1 MKHSSTSFLAW
12 LALLLAFV
20 LGSGTMRAET
30 VTLAPSDVTY
40 SASSGYTKT
49 ATFSSTPVV
58 TVTASANNMDMSQT
72 SDYLLWA
79 SGQIQSSTY
88 TISVPSGYV
97 VTGYTLTG
105 TANSNDQTVAPA
117 VGTAT
122 TFTSAASEIVT
133 VSGIYC
139 QNPFFTLTGA
149 NTGLKITEITV
160 TYVEVA
166 SAGTSTTALSELY
179 GGISVGSEAAS
190 LTTGQWYV
198 MFDRGP
204 GHGYLYEQTSSH
216 TLYNTNTVP
225 SGLSANNAKY
235 LVRLSDATDGKYYIQ
250 NGFGNYFG
258 TITQSTAVPMSASAI
273 APITVEKIA
282 STDGHFYLQS
292 SLGLVL
298 NANATTNGDATVVGW
313 GTTVPTSTGNNN
325 DWAFYPVTMGYTV
338 SSNIAAGG
346 VTYSGTDYAHG
357 AFISGAVITASD
369 LTGIAV
375 SGYEVS
381 DVSVSGGTITINY
394 LPTDG
399 GIFTIS
405 GYVSAGVTID
415 ESTVT
420 DFPIY
425 NNAGTFT
432 VSNAASATT
441 LENLWVAVKTGD
453 TYYFRSA
460 YDGQYLSAT
469 AGLTSTA
476 YPYTVSLGT
485 TNPYIALYN
494 SSLGGG
500 RYVASGYA
508 NSTYRFGTT
517 TGNYYA
523 NQKTQQTNWSTD
535 FLLTQNTD
543 YVVYTLTCSG
553 APSGET
559 PTLTYGGWTGVTDG
573 DIFVAPA
580 TGITENDLTISEY
593 TGYTRTV
600 TIDNTNR
607 TVTVAY
613 TPASSVVSFTDGT
626 NAVSVSVDGGTA
638 ASSYSQTY
646 GTALSS
652 ISYGSSNY
660 VAYTLNGTTYYGNNN
675 PALLAAIAGLTTDA
689 TITVTTATGDIT
701 VTDVNGDALST
712 SRKYFFKNV
721 GANTYAW
728 AADDKSVIGPYTASS
743 VWADNYRYSVEGAGS
758 MLVLKSVSANAY
770 LAASDIS
777 DGAGKISPT
786 AATADAALVV
796 NAGTGSTTNGFSLT
810 PAGNYYLNFYASGN
824 LGFWNTPNSTAAT
837 NTWQFIPALR
847 VDFVDANG
855 NGVNM
860 RATVGGQSLSYDRTN
875 ICFPQGATWTAL
887 TPSSE
892 PGLPYVV
899 KYILNGTTYDDRNMS
914 ALYTALAALTADAT
928 VTVIYGADI
937 AVADING
944 NALEEGKNYYVK
956 LPGRGEYYFT
966 QNGSYIQPTAYNAA
980 YGQIHQIK
988 GSGEYLALQLPY
1000 RGSGYYL
1007 GVSWNATALADG
1019 YKKVS
1024 STIDLNQAL
1033 RFDAIPQ
1040 AAYVNSYALRAVS
1053 GVDGATPA
1061 SNYLS
1066 NHSGVNRNM
1075 GFNSTIDAGAYLQ
1088 FIPAIAITVQDQNAG
1103 ALNVTVDGTALG
1115 TNVFYRPY
1123 GVGITSLLANAQ
1135 AMGSTT
1141 TATINGTTYTGADNI
1156 LAAINALT
1164 DDATVTFNIYTV
1176 TFTEASEST
1185 TLLTMTVLQGATPD
1199 EPTFDIEESQVLATF
1214 TLGGNVYDAR
1224 RYYRSAL
1231 CTALAGISGDATVT
1245 VNLANGTF
1253 STLDKLGNVLTD
1265 GGYYF
1270 LKLVGRS
1277 STNKEYFIG
1286 RSNNLFKP
1294 TTSYSVAEFAN
1305 NATVFKVVG
1314 GSAASNSVDYL
1325 RLVVPT
1331 SQDTYL
1337 GAALS
1342 ALESSSTYDNIA
1354 GSSATNNTTSKVFAA
1369 TNYDNF
1375 ITFSPVLHDNAEH
1388 LYGLNVVG
1396 SNSGSAVSTY
1406 LSNIYGTDYPI
1417 GFYNELSD
1425 AGTYLCFVPAIK
1437 VTFTG
1442 PNGMPVKVTANDEE
1456 HANGIIR
1463 IPYGHALNSLTPPTR
1478 FATYTIGEESGLS
1491 YLQVMERVAQF
1502 TSDTQVKCNAYF
1514 NLSFL
1519 DENGDSISSDV
1530 HGMGYTSGYA
1540 NKHSIGMGCC
1550 LTNIIL
1556 DGYTKLDNIY
1566 VLQGEEYDL
1575 IGIYEALMHLEVAQG
1590 EEVVITVKEGV
1601 EEMMV
1606 LDIYGNPLVSG
1617 NNYYIQF
1624 PGRNNY
1630 KLQGSISA
1638 SNNHL
1643 GLTNSMSYDA
1653 PASNRLVFQP
1663 VGNGSYLRLVP
1674 AFKSGYYVGGTDVTD
1689 GYDKVQLINDAD
1701 YALKFR
1707 AEKNTT
1713 FSNCYGLRVAN
1724 HNGTVTTFMSNY
1736 GGTNQY
1742 LGFYSTL
1749 DNGGLVQFVPYA
1761 SGITLN
1767 FVDTNGNPILVDIY
1781 NNTDANASTKQ
1792 DTQVSTKT
1800 YSVNGNTAL
1809 TNLQNFRYYFQTAD
1823 GVGLNILDFE
1833 YNGTHYDNW
1842 GDLFSA
1848 GAADGGTVTV
1858 TVAASGRRPLDIN
1871 GNPVVAGRTYRIQ
1884 RLVSNAANYL
1894 TKNSSQVKHQPTLAT
1909 DGTQYWTVSTS
1920 DDFATMQ
1927 LSLNGN
1933 ALSFN
1938 GNVGSAGTAYVDGT
1952 TGTTVNFRSIIADR
1966 TTHYYF
1972 LEATVNATETRLS
1985 TSATNYGFYSGTN
1998 NTSVAY
2004 KYAFVP
2010 VGIVDYYNND
2020 IVADR
2025 PYRIEM
2031 PGKVGQDKFPA
2042 GRPVTLTLSSANSA
2056 VTEASVIAASVEQY
2070 NAYYWLPDTYTG
2082 LDYMY
2087 NEKQVWYFE
2096 PVSGAEAGY
2105 LLRTPNGYAKVA
2117 SYASG
2122 SAVTINAAQED
2133 ATTFYGVEAEYDEL
2147 EGVYGFY
2154 TYDPSASSPT
2164 KLYLCA
2170 RNANAMV
2177 LSSNPTQSS
2186 TRWYADCVFRV
2197 TPLKSQTLSDA
2208 YTNRQVLAKG
2218 WDCYGPGKGAKGLE
2232 WIPANGAYAEAETSI
2247 LETRNWLQGVG
2258 DHNDSIIGYHLP
2270 DVVFL
2275 AYDYAKNTYMETVDF
2290 TAPTLIGYTGSI
2302 TSTMVDGYYEFTGY
2316 QLKKYPILA
2325 SPAPTI
2331 GSSGGYEFDMA
2342 NTYWYMI
2349 DVNEIKDQDLINN
2362 QLMANVQ
2369 LSSITNPF
2377 VDKYLFCFVGD
2388 EENGYLVYNK
2398 AQGAAHFMGPRNAQ
2412 ARWYEASNIVWIDF
2426 ATSTEEKRNKSRILF
2441 QCLQHDGAGY
2451 YTFVDRYS
2459 GLGLDRW
2466 SGHIVYWH
2474 GRPILNGGGYADNAS
2489 NSSVIT
2495 TDYQKTQLGD
2505 IPNSFYRGSNRLY
2518 GRTMGFPSAADTYS
2532 RLITDAVT
2540 SGYLSSMI
2548 GYVGLF
2554 RSQEDIDARYAWY
2567 QDTIADLAADQTLNE
2582 SQYKAALVKAYD
2594 DFFGWLKERN
2604 TTTRLT
2610 NGVEFLR
2617 PRYYYLKSVSDEKYL
2632 AVTSGNEGDASYNLT
2647 LTDSPETT
2655 PGAVWQ
2661 FEMGSPY
2668 DASYFGSELNTQHF
2682 MHNIYWNAYLATMTN
2697 GQDATLVLESGSG
2710 SPGTIDVYN
2719 DMTVMENPGQFV
2731 LRTAVNGYVTESN
2744 TCLSVINGNVEAHSG
2759 HVGGGQRRWYIV
2771 PLMTETPAST
2781 DDWEYVAARVEEFS
2795 TVNIPTG
2802 YTWTN
2807 GTTIANTVASDLVF
2821 TTYCNPDR
2829 NVAFPHNSNFY
2840 AFRADYEVGSQAI
2853 HLEQLD
2859 DLSGQTIPAGMG
2871 VVILAPNGKTIPFLP
2886 VGQANVTKTTSL
2898 LESAGDDLTINTV
2911 DPGNY
2916 VFVYK
2921 KSGTDY
2927 VLRFY
2932 KVGSKGATLGYHRAY
2947 LPSSALDYATRSL
2960 SAVGFSM
2967 LFDDGTVTRIS
2978 LPMTDTE
2985 DEDDLLN
2992 GNSNSGT
2999 FDLQGRRV
3007 DEPTEPGVYI
3017 VNGRKV
3023 YVK

>member
-30 VTLAPSDVTY
+30 VTLTPSDVTY
-40 SASSGYTKT
+40 SGSGFTNT

-58 TVTASANNMDMSQT
+58 TVTASANNMNGSQT
-72 SDYLLWA
+72 SDYLLWY
-79 SGQIQSSTY
+79 SGSATSSTY

-105 TANSNDQTVAPA
+105 TANSNDQTLTPA
-117 VGTAT
+117 GGTAT
-122 TFTSAASEIVT
+122 TFTSSAAATVT
-133 VSGIYC
+133 VSDIYC
-139 QNPFFTLTGA
+139 QNPFFTLAGA

-198 MFDRGP
+198 MFDRGANR
-204 GHGYLYEQTSSH
+204 GYLYEQTSSH

-225 SGLSANNAKY
+225 SGLSADNAKY

-258 TITQSTAVPMSASAI
+258 TITASTAVPMSASAI

-292 SLGLVL
+292 SLGVVL
-298 NANATTNGDATVVGW
+298 DANVYSTVVGY
-313 GTTVPTSTGNNN
+313 GTTVPTSTGGNN

-338 SSNIAAGG
+338 SSNIATGG

-375 SGYEVS
+375 SGYEIS
-381 DVSVSGGTITINY
+381 DISVSGGTITINY

-415 ESTVT
+415 ENTVT

-425 NNAGTFT
+425 NSAGTFT

-441 LENLWVAVKTGD
+441 LENLWVAVKSDD

-469 AGLTSTA
+469 DGLASTA
-476 YPYTVSLGT
+476 YPYTVSAGT
-485 TNPYIALYN
+485 TIPYFALYN
-494 SSLGGG
+494 STLGGG
-500 RYVASGYA
+500 RYVGVGYR
-508 NSTYRFGTT
+508 NSSYQFGSTVNNFY
-517 TGNYYA
+517 GSS
-523 NQKTQQTNWSTD
+523 KTQSSDWSTD

-543 YVVYTLTCSG
+543 YVVYTLTCSS

-559 PTLTYGGWTGVTDG
+559 PTLTYGGWTGVTSG

-580 TGITENDLTISEY
+580 TGITENNLTISEY

-613 TPASSVVSFTDGT
+613 TPVSSVVSFTDGT
-626 NAVSVSVDGGTA
+626 NAVSVSVDGGTV

-675 PALLAAIAGLTTDA
+675 PALLAAIASLTSSA

-721 GANTYAW
+721 GANSYAW
-728 AADDKSVIGPYTASS
+728 AADDKSVISPYAASY

-758 MLVLKSVSANAY
+758 MLVLNSVSANAY

-810 PAGNYYLNFYASGN
+810 PAGNYYLNFHGGGN
-824 LGFWNTPNSTAAT
+824 LGFWNTTSSTATT

-847 VDFVDANG
+847 VDFVDASG
-855 NGVNM
+855 NAVNM

-875 ICFPQGATWTAL
+875 ICFAQGATWTAL
-887 TPSSE
+887 APSSE

-899 KYILNGTTYDDRNMS
+899 KYILNGTTYDDRNIS

-928 VTVIYGADI
+928 VTVVYGTDI
-937 AVADING
+937 TVADING
-944 NALEEGKNYYVK
+944 DALEEGKNYYVK

-966 QNGSYIQPTAYNAA
+966 QNGSYIKPQTYNGA

-988 GSGEYLALQLPY
+988 GSGEYLALQMPY
-1000 RGSGYYL
+1000 NGSGYYL
-1007 GVSWNATALADG
+1007 GVAWSTTSLADG
-1019 YKKVS
+1019 TAKVS
-1024 STIDLNQAL
+1024 RTIALSQAL
-1033 RFDAIPQ
+1033 RFNAISQ
-1040 AAYVNSYALRAVS
+1040 TAYVNSYALQAVS

-1066 NHSGVNRNM
+1066 NHSGVDYNM
-1075 GFNSTIDAGAYLQ
+1075 GFYSTIDAGAYLQ
-1088 FIPAIAITVQDQNAG
+1088 FIPAIAVTVQDQNDN
-1103 ALNVTVDGTALG
+1103 ALNVTVDGNALG

-1123 GVGITSLLANAQ
+1123 GVSITSLLPNAQ

-1164 DDATVTFNIYTV
+1164 DDATVTFNKYTV

-1224 RYYRSAL
+1224 RYYRSGL
-1231 CTALAGISGDATVT
+1231 CTALAGITGDATVT
-1245 VNLANGTF
+1245 VHLANGSF
-1253 STLDKLGNVLTD
+1253 STLDQLGNALTD
-1265 GGYYF
+1265 DGYYF

-1277 STNKEYFIG
+1277 STNSEYFVG
-1286 RSNNLFKP
+1286 RSGNLFKP

-1305 NATVFKVVG
+1305 NTTVFKVVG

-1325 RLVVPT
+1325 RLAVPT

-1337 GAALS
+1337 GTALS
-1342 ALESSSTYDNIA
+1342 ALESRSTYDNIA
-1354 GSSATNNTTSKVFAA
+1354 GSSATSNTTSKVFV
-1369 TNYDNF
+1369 TNAYDNF
-1375 ITFSPVLHDNAEH
+1375 ITFSPVLYDDTEH

-1406 LSNIYGTDYPI
+1406 MSNVYGESYPI
-1417 GFYNELSD
+1417 GFYNVLSD
-1425 AGTYLCFVPAIK
+1425 AGTYMRFVPAIK

-1463 IPYGHALNSLTPPTR
+1463 IPYGHELSSLTPPTR

-1491 YLQVMERVAQF
+1491 YLEVMQKVATF
-1502 TSDTQVKCNAYF
+1502 TTDTQVKCNAYF

-1519 DENGDSISSDV
+1519 DENGDPISSDV

-1556 DGYTKLDNIY
+1556 SGYTKLDNTY
-1566 VLQGEEYDL
+1566 VLDGEEYDL
-1575 IGIYEALMHLEVAQG
+1575 IGIYEALMNLEVAQG
-1590 EEVVITVKEGV
+1590 EEVSITVKEGV
-1601 EEMMV
+1601 EEMTL

-1617 NNYYIQF
+1617 NNYYVQF
-1624 PGRNNY
+1624 PGRSSY
-1630 KLQGSISA
+1630 KLQGSTSA

-1643 GLTNSMSYDA
+1643 GLTNSMSYNA
-1653 PASNRLVFQP
+1653 PATNRLVFQP
-1663 VGNGSYLRLVP
+1663 EGNGNYLRLIP
-1674 AFKSGYYVGGTDVTD
+1674 AFKSGYYMGSTDVTD
-1689 GYDKVQLINDAD
+1689 GYDKVQLLNDAD
-1701 YALKFR
+1701 YALTFR

-1713 FSNCYGLRVAN
+1713 YTNCYGLRVAN

-1736 GGTNQY
+1736 GGTDQY

-1767 FVDTNGNPILVDIY
+1767 FVDTNGDPILVDIY

-1800 YSVNGNTAL
+1800 YSVDGSTAL

-1848 GAADGGTVTV
+1848 GAANGGTVTV
-1858 TVAASGRRPLDIN
+1858 TVAASGRRPMDIN

-1894 TKNSSQVKHQPTLAT
+1894 TENSSKVKHQSELTT

-1920 DDFATMQ
+1920 DNFATIQ

-1933 ALSFN
+1933 ALSFS
-1938 GNVGSAGTAYVDGT
+1938 GSVGSAGTAYVDGT
-1952 TGTTVNFRSIIADR
+1952 TGTTVDFRSIIADR

-1972 LEATVNATETRLS
+1972 LEATISATETRLS
-1985 TSATNYGFYSGTN
+1985 TSSTNYGFYSGAN
-1998 NTSVAY
+1998 NTGVAY

-2042 GRPVTLTLSSANSA
+2042 GRPVTLTLSSANIA
-2056 VTEASVIAASVEQY
+2056 VTEASVIPASVEQY

-2096 PVSGAEAGY
+2096 PVSGTEAGY
-2105 LLRTPNGYAKVA
+2105 LLRTPNGYAQVA

-2122 SAVTINAAQED
+2122 AAVTVNAAQED

-2164 KLYLCA
+2164 NLYLCA

-2208 YTNRQVLAKG
+2208 YANGQVLAKG
-2218 WDCYGPGKGAKGLE
+2218 WDCYGPGKGAKGLQ
-2232 WIPANGAYAEAETSI
+2232 WNSSLNSGAGGYEEATSSI

-2275 AYDYAKNTYMETVDF
+2275 AYDYATDSYMETVDF
-2290 TAPTLIGYTGSI
+2290 TAPTLIGYTGTI
-2302 TSTMVDGYYEFTGY
+2302 TATKVDGYYEYTGY
-2316 QLKKYPILA
+2316 ELKKYPIIA
-2325 SPAPTI
+2325 SPAPKR
-2331 GSSGGYEFDMA
+2331 GASGGYEFDMA
-2342 NTYWYMI
+2342 NTHWYMI

-2369 LSSITNPF
+2369 LSSLTNPF

-2398 AQGAAHFMGPRNAQ
+2398 AQGAAHFMGPLNAQ

-2466 SGHIVYWH
+2466 NRHIVYWH
-2474 GRPILNGGGYADNAS
+2474 GRPILEGGGYADNAS

-2495 TDYQKTQLGD
+2495 TDYQKTQLGE

-2518 GRTMGFPSAADTYS
+2518 GRSMGFPSAAETYS

-2567 QDTIADLAADQTLNE
+2567 QNTIATLAADQTLNE
-2582 SQYKAALVKAYD
+2582 SQYKAALVTAYD
-2594 DFFGWLKERN
+2594 EFFGWLKERN
-2604 TTTRLT
+2604 TSTGLT

-2617 PRYYYLKSVSDEKYL
+2617 PRYYYLKSVSDETYL
-2632 AVTSGNEGDASYNLT
+2632 AVTSGTEGDASYSLT
-2647 LTDSPETT
+2647 LTDTPETT

-2661 FEMGSPY
+2661 FEMGSAY
-2668 DASYFGSELNTQHF
+2668 DEAYFGSELNTQHF
-2682 MHNIYWNAYLATMTN
+2682 MHNIYWNAYLAAMTD
-2697 GQDATLVLESGSG
+2697 GEDATLVLASG
-2710 SPGTIDVYN
+2710 SPCTIDVYN
-2719 DMTVMENPGQFV
+2719 DMTVMENPGQYV
-2731 LRTAVNGYVTESN
+2731 LRTAVNGYVTETN
-2744 TCLSVINGNVEAHSG
+2744 TCLSVIDGNVEAHCG

-2771 PLMTETPAST
+2771 PLMTEKPTST
-2781 DDWEYVAARVEEFS
+2781 DAWEDVAARVEEFS
-2795 TVNIPTG
+2795 TVTIPTG

-2829 NVAFPHNSNFY
+2829 DVAFPHNSNFY

-2871 VVILAPNGKTIPFLP
+2871 VVMLVPNGETVKFLP
-2886 VGQANVTKTTSL
+2886 VSSHNVTQTTSL
-2898 LESAGDDLTINTV
+2898 LVSAGNDLTANTV
-2911 DPGNY
+2911 ASGNY

-2921 KSGTDY
+2921 KKSGTTDY
-2927 VLRFY
+2927 VLKFY
-2932 KVGSKGATLGYHRAY
+2932 KVGGSGATLGYHRAY
-2947 LPSSALDYATRSL
+2947 LPSIALDYATRSL

>member
-1 MKHSSTSFLAW
+1 M
-12 LALLLAFV
+12 
-20 LGSGTMRAET
+20 
-30 VTLAPSDVTY
+30 
-40 SASSGYTKT
+40 
-49 ATFSSTPVV
+49 
-58 TVTASANNMDMSQT
+58 
-72 SDYLLWA
+72 
-79 SGQIQSSTY
+79 
-88 TISVPSGYV
+88 
-97 VTGYTLTG
+97 
-105 TANSNDQTVAPA
+105 
-117 VGTAT
+117 
-122 TFTSAASEIVT
+122 
-133 VSGIYC
+133 
-139 QNPFFTLTGA
+139 
-149 NTGLKITEITV
+149 
-160 TYVEVA
+160 
-166 SAGTSTTALSELY
+166 
-179 GGISVGSEAAS
+179 
-190 LTTGQWYV
+190 
-198 MFDRGP
+198 
-204 GHGYLYEQTSSH
+204 
-216 TLYNTNTVP
+216 
-225 SGLSANNAKY
+225 
-235 LVRLSDATDGKYYIQ
+235 
-250 NGFGNYFG
+250 
-258 TITQSTAVPMSASAI
+258 
-273 APITVEKIA
+273 
-282 STDGHFYLQS
+282 
-292 SLGLVL
+292 
-298 NANATTNGDATVVGW
+298 
-313 GTTVPTSTGNNN
+313 
-325 DWAFYPVTMGYTV
+325 
-338 SSNIAAGG
+338 
-346 VTYSGTDYAHG
+346 
-357 AFISGAVITASD
+357 
-369 LTGIAV
+369 
-375 SGYEVS
+375 
-381 DVSVSGGTITINY
+381 
-394 LPTDG
+394 
-399 GIFTIS
+399 
-405 GYVSAGVTID
+405 
-415 ESTVT
+415 
-420 DFPIY
+420 
-425 NNAGTFT
+425 
-432 VSNAASATT
+432 SNAASATT

-469 AGLTSTA
+469 TGLTSTA

-543 YVVYTLTCSG
+543 YVVYTLTCSS

-675 PALLAAIAGLTTDA
+675 PALLAAIASLTSSA
-689 TITVTTATGDIT
+689 TITVATSTGNIT

-712 SRKYFFKNV
+712 SRKYFFYNV
-721 GANTYAW
+721 GSDRYAW

-810 PAGNYYLNFYASGN
+810 PAGNYYLNFHASGN
-824 LGFWNTPNSTAAT
+824 LGFWNASSTAAA

-1103 ALNVTVDGTALG
+1103 ALNVTVNGTALG

-1314 GSAASNSVDYL
+1314 GSAATSNSVDYL

-1519 DENGDSISSDV
+1519 DENGDSILSDV

-1674 AFKSGYYVGGTDVTD
+1674 AFKSGYYVGSTDVTD

-1998 NTSVAY
+1998 NTGVAY

-2042 GRPVTLTLSSANSA
+2042 GRPVTLTLSSGNSA

-2170 RNANAMV
+2170 RNANSMV

-2275 AYDYAKNTYMETVDF
+2275 AYDYATDTYMETVDF

-2540 SGYLSSMI
+2540 SGY
-2548 GYVGLF
+2548 
-2554 RSQEDIDARYAWY
+2554 
-2567 QDTIADLAADQTLNE
+2567 
-2582 SQYKAALVKAYD
+2582 
-2594 DFFGWLKERN
+2594 
-2604 TTTRLT
+2604 
-2610 NGVEFLR
+2610 
-2617 PRYYYLKSVSDEKYL
+2617 
-2632 AVTSGNEGDASYNLT
+2632 
-2647 LTDSPETT
+2647 
-2655 PGAVWQ
+2655 
-2661 FEMGSPY
+2661 
-2668 DASYFGSELNTQHF
+2668 
-2682 MHNIYWNAYLATMTN
+2682 
-2697 GQDATLVLESGSG
+2697 
-2710 SPGTIDVYN
+2710 
-2719 DMTVMENPGQFV
+2719 
-2731 LRTAVNGYVTESN
+2731 
-2744 TCLSVINGNVEAHSG
+2744 
-2759 HVGGGQRRWYIV
+2759 V
-2771 PLMTETPAST
+2771 PL
-2781 DDWEYVAARVEEFS
+2781 ARR
-2795 TVNIPTG
+2795 
-2802 YTWTN
+2802 Y
-2807 GTTIANTVASDLVF
+2807 
-2821 TTYCNPDR
+2821 
-2829 NVAFPHNSNFY
+2829 
-2840 AFRADYEVGSQAI
+2840 
-2853 HLEQLD
+2853 
-2859 DLSGQTIPAGMG
+2859 
-2871 VVILAPNGKTIPFLP
+2871 
-2886 VGQANVTKTTSL
+2886 
-2898 LESAGDDLTINTV
+2898 
-2911 DPGNY
+2911 
-2916 VFVYK
+2916 
-2921 KSGTDY
+2921 
-2927 VLRFY
+2927 
-2932 KVGSKGATLGYHRAY
+2932 
-2947 LPSSALDYATRSL
+2947 
-2960 SAVGFSM
+2960 
-2967 LFDDGTVTRIS
+2967 
-2978 LPMTDTE
+2978 
-2985 DEDDLLN
+2985 
-2992 GNSNSGT
+2992 
-2999 FDLQGRRV
+2999 
-3007 DEPTEPGVYI
+3007 
-3017 VNGRKV
+3017 
-3023 YVK
+3023 

>member
-30 VTLAPSDVTY
+30 VTLAPTGVTY
-40 SASSGYTKT
+40 SGSGNYTNT

-58 TVTASANNMDMSQT
+58 TVKASANNMDRRQT
-72 SDYLLWA
+72 SDYLLWT
-79 SGQIQSSTY
+79 SGTALSSTY
-88 TISVPSGYV
+88 TISVPNGYV

-105 TANSNDQTVAPA
+105 TANSDNQTVTPA
-117 VGTAT
+117 VGTAK

-198 MFDRGP
+198 MFDRGA

-216 TLYNTNTVP
+216 TLYNTNTAP
-225 SGLSANNAKY
+225 SGLSADNAKY

-258 TITQSTAVPMSASAI
+258 TITRSTAVPMSASAI

-282 STDGHFYLQS
+282 STNGHFYLES
-292 SLGLVL
+292 SLGVVL
-298 NANATTNGDATVVGW
+298 DANATTNGDATVVGW
-313 GTTVPTSTGNNN
+313 ATTAPTSTGNNN

-381 DVSVSGGTITINY
+381 DVSVSGGT
-394 LPTDG
+394 
-399 GIFTIS
+399 
-405 GYVSAGVTID
+405 
-415 ESTVT
+415 
-420 DFPIY
+420 
-425 NNAGTFT
+425 
-432 VSNAASATT
+432 
-441 LENLWVAVKTGD
+441 
-453 TYYFRSA
+453 
-460 YDGQYLSAT
+460 
-469 AGLTSTA
+469 
-476 YPYTVSLGT
+476 
-485 TNPYIALYN
+485 
-494 SSLGGG
+494 
-500 RYVASGYA
+500 
-508 NSTYRFGTT
+508 
-517 TGNYYA
+517 
-523 NQKTQQTNWSTD
+523 
-535 FLLTQNTD
+535 
-543 YVVYTLTCSG
+543 
-553 APSGET
+553 
-559 PTLTYGGWTGVTDG
+559 
-573 DIFVAPA
+573 
-580 TGITENDLTISEY
+580 
-593 TGYTRTV
+593 
-600 TIDNTNR
+600 
-607 TVTVAY
+607 VTVAY
-613 TPASSVVSFTDGT
+613 TPVSNVVFTDGT
-626 NAVSVSVDGGTA
+626 NAVNVSVNGGTA

-721 GANTYAW
+721 GATKGYAW
-728 AADDKSVIGPYTASS
+728 AADDKSVIGHYTASDA
-743 VWADNYRYSVEGAGS
+743 WADNYRYSVEGAGS
-758 MLVLKSVSANAY
+758 MLVLKSVLANAY

-810 PAGNYYLNFYASGN
+810 PAGNYYLNFHGGGN
-824 LGFWNTPNSTAAT
+824 LGFWNTDNSTAAT

-875 ICFPQGATWTAL
+875 ICFPQGAAWTAL
-887 TPSSE
+887 TPSGA

-899 KYILNGTTYDDRNMS
+899 KYILNNTTYDNRNMS

-928 VTVIYGADI
+928 VTVIYGENI

-944 NALEEGKNYYVK
+944 HALEEGKNYYVK
-956 LPGRGEYYFT
+956 LPGRGDYYFT
-966 QNGSYIQPTAYNAA
+966 QNGTSYVQPQVYNGA

-1000 RGSGYYL
+1000 SGSDYYL

-1019 YKKVS
+1019 FKKVS
-1024 STIDLNQAL
+1024 STNNLNQAL
-1033 RFDAIPQ
+1033 RFNAIPQ
-1040 AAYVNSYALRAVS
+1040 AAYVNSYALQAVS
-1053 GVDGATPA
+1053 GVAGATPA

-1075 GFNSTIDAGAYLQ
+1075 GFYSTIDAGAYLQ
-1088 FIPAIAITVQDQNAG
+1088 FIPAIAITVQDQNDN
-1103 ALNVTVDGTALG
+1103 ALNVTVNGTALG

-1123 GVGITSLLANAQ
+1123 GVSITSLLPNAQ

-1156 LAAINALT
+1156 LTAINALT

-1176 TFTEASEST
+1176 TFTEPSSGN
-1185 TLLTMTVLQGATPD
+1185 TLLTMNLMQGATPE

-1253 STLDKLGNVLTD
+1253 STLDKLGNALTD

-1277 STNKEYFIG
+1277 NTNKEYFIG
-1286 RSNNLFKP
+1286 RSKNLFKP

-1314 GSAASNSVDYL
+1314 GSAASNNVDYL

-1337 GAALS
+1337 GTALS
-1342 ALESSSTYDNIA
+1342 ALESSSTYNNIA

-1369 TNYDNF
+1369 TEYDNF
-1375 ITFSPVLHDNAEH
+1375 ITFSPVLHDNTEH

-1406 LSNIYGTDYPI
+1406 LSNIYGTNNPI
-1417 GFYNELSD
+1417 GFYNVLSD
-1425 AGTYLCFVPAIK
+1425 EGTYLRFVPAIK

-1442 PNGMPVKVTANDEE
+1442 PNGMPVKVVANDEE

-1463 IPYGHALNSLTPPTR
+1463 IPYGHKLTSLTPPTR

-1502 TSDTQVKCNAYF
+1502 TSDTKVKCNAYF
-1514 NLSFL
+1514 NLKFQN
-1519 DENGDSISSDV
+1519 EEGTTIRSDL
-1530 HGMGYTSGYA
+1530 HGMGYQSGLGDS
-1540 NKHSIGMGCC
+1540 HDIGMGCC

-1556 DGYTKLDNIY
+1556 EGYTKLDNIY
-1566 VLQGEEYDL
+1566 VLKGEEYDL
-1575 IGIYEALMHLEVAQG
+1575 IGIYEALMNLEVAQG

-1601 EEMMV
+1601 EEMTV

-1624 PGRNNY
+1624 PGRSSY
-1630 KLQGSISA
+1630 KLVGSTTA

-1643 GLTNSMSYDA
+1643 GLTNGNLSYNA
-1653 PASNRLVFQP
+1653 PASNRFVFQP

-1674 AFKSGYYVGGTDVTD
+1674 AFKSEYYVGSTDVTD

-1707 AEKNTT
+1707 AEKNTKFT
-1713 FSNCYGLRVAN
+1713 NCYGLRVAN

-1736 GGTNQY
+1736 GGTDKY
-1742 LGFYSTL
+1742 LGFYSEL

-1781 NNTDANASTKQ
+1781 NNTDANASNKQ
-1792 DTQVSTKT
+1792 DSQVSTKT
-1800 YSVNGNTAL
+1800 YSVNGSDAL
-1809 TNLQNFRYYFQTAD
+1809 TKLQNFRYYFQTAD

-1848 GAADGGTVTV
+1848 GAADGGIVTV

-1884 RLVSNAANYL
+1884 RLVSSAANYL
-1894 TKNSSQVKHQPTLAT
+1894 TKNSSQVKHQSTLAT

-1972 LEATVNATETRLS
+1972 LEATVNETETRLS

-1998 NTSVAY
+1998 NTGVAY

-2042 GRPVTLTLSSANSA
+2042 GRPVTLTLSSNNSS
-2056 VTEASVIAASVEQY
+2056 VTETSVIAASVEQY

-2117 SYASG
+2117 SYTNEA
-2122 SAVTINAAQED
+2122 AVTINAAQAD
-2133 ATTFYGVEAEYDEL
+2133 ATTFYGIEAEYDEL
-2147 EGVYGFY
+2147 EGIYGFY
-2154 TYDPSASSPT
+2154 TYNPEASSPT

-2170 RNANAMV
+2170 QNANAMM
-2177 LSSNPTQSS
+2177 LSSNPKQTS

-2208 YTNRQVLAKG
+2208 YASGQVLAKG
-2218 WDCYGPGKGAKGLE
+2218 WDCYGPGKGAKGLQ
-2232 WIPANGAYAEAETSI
+2232 WNASLNSGAGGYEEAATSI

-2290 TAPTLIGYTGSI
+2290 TAPTLIGYTGTI
-2302 TSTMVDGYYEFTGY
+2302 TATKVDGYYEYTGY
-2316 QLKKYPILA
+2316 ELKKYPIIA
-2325 SPAPTI
+2325 SPAPKI
-2331 GSSGGYEFDMA
+2331 GASGGYEFDMA

-2349 DVNEIKDQDLINN
+2349 DVNEKQNQDLINN

-2412 ARWYEASNIVWIDF
+2412 ARWFEASNIVWIDF
-2426 ATSTEEKRNKSRILF
+2426 ATSDDVKRNKSRILF

-2466 SGHIVYWH
+2466 GGHIVYWH
-2474 GRPILNGGGYADNAS
+2474 GRPIYAGGGYADNAS

-2495 TDYQKTQLGD
+2495 TEYQKTQLGD
-2505 IPNSFYRGSNRLY
+2505 IPNSFYRGSNLLY
-2518 GRTMGFPSAADTYS
+2518 GRTMGFPSAADTYT
-2532 RLITDAVT
+2532 RLLTDAVT

-2567 QDTIADLAADQTLNE
+2567 QQKIAELAADPTLNE
-2582 SQYKAALVKAYD
+2582 SQYKAALVTAYD

-2604 TTTRLT
+2604 TTTGLT

-2632 AVTSGNEGDASYNLT
+2632 AVTSGSEGDASYSLT

-2661 FEMGSPY
+2661 FDMGSLY
-2668 DASYFGSELNTQHF
+2668 DSSYFGSELNTQHF

-2710 SPGTIDVYN
+2710 SPGKIDVYN
-2719 DMTVMENPGQFV
+2719 DMTVMENPGQYV

-2759 HVGGGQRRWYIV
+2759 RVGGGQRRWYIV

-2781 DDWEYVAARVEEFS
+2781 DAWEDVAARVEEFS
-2795 TVNIPTG
+2795 TVTIPAG
-2802 YTWTN
+2802 SNWIN

-2829 NVAFPHNSNFY
+2829 AVAFPHNSDLY

-2886 VGQANVTKTTSL
+2886 VGQANVTKTYSL
-2898 LESAGDDLTINTV
+2898 LESAGDDLTANKV
-2911 DPGNY
+2911 DPDNY

-2927 VLRFY
+2927 VLKFY

-2947 LPSSALDYATRSL
+2947 LPSSVLDYATRSL